1 MTLAQTPKGIKR
13 RSPEAEPSML
23 STLATISAQQ
33 LPTKDQPLSKKQ
45 PTKKQQPTKAEK
57 RYKPSVFS
65 TDHDPHTAAL
75 GIDTRTNLPAPD
87 IIDELLSH
95 NSEDSN
101 LVGKILQPKMFED
114 DYRAGQVDAF
124 LLLACMANNVMFSRH
139 SAVLNVGIVNTT
151 RLFVDRAR
159 ALAPAALENPSVRNS
174 QALLLLAMSYMH
186 LGRLDVASHYSSIT
200 LRALQQLGVCTMDN
214 NDCGDEDGWLNASWL
229 DREQV
234 RRVVWGAFTVDTF
247 LALMQHTVPNVVV
260 DLNGVNRPCASN
272 MWYIGNDSLDT
283 VSYPCAHEREPGD
296 SEYLTALREAKHG
309 GVPWTHNGSSVQ
321 LNFAVLGNTLLR
333 CISDPQ
339 VTSVYVDRLVDKAR
353 RAVGDWL
360 APLPLM
366 PPQPTVA
373 EIQLTVIVS
382 AAALCLKSVITPYLF
397 ARCRAADSEL
407 PNLRGESAIDA
418 MITDYIAAAHTH
430 YTHAYRIQS
439 ECVPPMFAA
448 YSMTICGGMFA
459 VCAHTAP
466 TERLRRRF
474 SSIMRFFIDV
484 SRRCTE
490 RSLLFQRACD
500 EIEKVSDMARFL
512 PRRLTPGQLQKVR
525 DAVLPG
531 AIEAAVNRPFAQF
544 IAPMAPILRATAP
557 DAPPMRSRCGVIP
570 LTSNLCAIF
579 GHVWARSS
587 SSVQPLSPPDQ
598 AQSPP
603 KSPLSYSSSPEPR
616 DVEKAP
622 AHRLTF
628 TAISSLMIGLAVA
641 AKDESFF
648 DFLPT
653 DTECSSLKSILN

>member
-1 MTLAQTPKGIKR
+1 
-13 RSPEAEPSML
+13 
-23 STLATISAQQ
+23 
-33 LPTKDQPLSKKQ
+33 
-45 PTKKQQPTKAEK
+45 
-57 RYKPSVFS
+57 
-65 TDHDPHTAAL
+65 
-75 GIDTRTNLPAPD
+75 
-87 IIDELLSH
+87 
-95 NSEDSN
+95 
-101 LVGKILQPKMFED
+101 
-114 DYRAGQVDAF
+114 
-124 LLLACMANNVMFSRH
+124 MANNVMFSRH
-139 SAVLNVGIVNTT
+139 DAVLRAGIVETT
-151 RLFVDRAR
+151 RLFVDSAR
-159 ALAPAALENPSVRNS
+159 AMAPAALENPSVRNS

-200 LRALQQLGVCTMDN
+200 LRALKQLGVCTMDN

-247 LALMQHTVPNVVV
+247 LALMQHTAPYVVV

-272 MWYIGNDSLDT
+272 VWYIGNDSLDS
-283 VSYPCAHEREPGD
+283 VSYPCGYGREPGD
-296 SEYLTALREAKHG
+296 SEYLAALREAKHS
-309 GVPWTHNGSSVQ
+309 GVPWTHNGTSVQ

-333 CISDPQ
+333 SISDPQ
-339 VTSVYVDRLVDKAR
+339 VTHAHVDRLVDKAR
-353 RAVGDWL
+353 RAVSDWL

-366 PPQPTVA
+366 PPQPTDA
-373 EIQLTVIVS
+373 EIQLTLIVS

-407 PNLRGESAIDA
+407 PNLRGELAIDA
-418 MITDYIAAAHTH
+418 MMADYISAAHTH
-430 YTHAYRIQS
+430 YAHAQRIPFK
-439 ECVPPMFAA
+439 CMPPMFAA
-448 YSMTICGGMFA
+448 YSMTVCGGMFA

-474 SSIMRFFIDV
+474 SSIMRFFIDS

-531 AIEAAVNRPFAQF
+531 AIDAAVNRPFAQF
-544 IAPMAPILRATAP
+544 IAPMAPILRSTAP
-557 DAPPMRSRCGVIP
+557 DAPPVRSRCGVIP

-579 GHVWARSS
+579 GNVWARSS
-587 SSVQPLSPPDQ
+587 SVQSLSPPDQ

-622 AHRLTF
+622 THRLTF
-628 TAISSLMIGLAVA
+628 TAISSLMLGLAVA